1 MNDNAAELA
10 HRIVDIGR
18 RIDARG
24 FAAGNEGN
32 ISVRLADGRFLCTPS
47 LVPKGRLTVDDLV
60 IIDAAGHKL
69 EGIRDRSSEALL
81 HLAIYAHRPDCH
93 AVVHTHP
100 VHVTAFALTHTQLP
114 RFVSPEVEVFLGE
127 VALTPYETPGTEAF
141 ARSVIPYL
149 DQANALIL
157 ANHGMVSYAADLEH
171 AFWWTEI
178 LDAHCRTLL
187 AAKSLGELQ
196 PLPLEKRD
204 ELIAARE
211 LWAAKLRNAVSPSF
225 SEA

>member
-1 MNDNAAELA
+1 MNADVAELA
-10 HRIVDIGR
+10 ERIVDIGR

-32 ISVRLADGRFLCTPS
+32 ISVRLDGDRFLCTPS
-47 LVPKGRLTVDDLV
+47 LVPKGRLKVDDLV
-60 IIDAAGHKL
+60 VIDAAGQKL
-69 EGIRDRSSEALL
+69 HGTRDRSSEALL
-81 HLAIYAHRPDCH
+81 HLAIYAHRPDCQ

-100 VHVTAFALTHTQLP
+100 VHVTAFALTHTALP
-114 RFVSPEVEVFLGE
+114 RFVSPEIEVFLGE

-149 DQANALIL
+149 DRGNALIL

-196 PLPLEKRD
+196 PLPEDKRR
-204 ELIAARE
+204 ELVAARE
-211 LWAAKLRNAVSPSF
+211 VWLEKLRHSRQTSP
-225 SEA
+225 